1 MTGPSLLYGGT
12 EGSSG
17 SDASHERA
25 EREARD
31 GTAGDRQQAILE
43 YLDRQGEYGGT
54 WREVGTALGLHHGQV
69 TGSLSNM
76 HKGGAVARLTARRD
90 RCSVYVH
97 PEHVNERE
105 TAAQGRRD
113 AETSPVGFP
122 YRMGAHLFLG
132 PDVTATL
139 DGEFVT
145 WNGRRYHPVDVHD
158 ATTREV
164 PEDQGKRP
172 LFDLD

>member
-1 MTGPSLLYGGT
+1 MSGGALMYGGA

-25 EREARD
+25 TREARD
-31 GTAGDRQQAILE
+31 GTATDRQQAILD
-43 YLDRQGEYGGT
+43 YLDRQAEYGGT

-76 HKGGAVARLTARRD
+76 HKAGDVARLTARRD

-97 PEHVNERE
+97 PDHVNGRE

-113 AETSPVGFP
+113 PETSPVGFP
-122 YRMGAHLFLG
+122 YRQGAHIVLG
-132 PDVTATL
+132 PDVHATL
-139 DGEFVT
+139 DGEFIV
-145 WNGRRYHPVDVHD
+145 WQGRRYHPVDVHD
-158 ATTREV
+158 STVRSDE
-164 PEDQGKRP
+164 EDTGRRP
-172 LFDLD
+172 LFEM